1 MNVECFGVCRL
12 GQWGYV
18 DGTWKRSR
26 TSVKLQCDTRR
37 QLNPARRD
45 VSGSGWG
52 LEDGVRTRDSRETI
66 PGFHPR

>member
-1 MNVECFGVCRL
+1 
-12 GQWGYV
+12 
-18 DGTWKRSR
+18 
-26 TSVKLQCDTRR
+26 VKLQCDTRR